1 VTSSVRR
8 IIYTSSAAQFPLR
21 VNRVVSTVVRP
32 LPVCPI
38 NGHSQ
43 TAPAYRKSAKKRH
56 RQLCRSLCKRASC
69 NACSRPMSC
78 CVCWRPHPGLKHR
91 AALSVAYGAG
101 LRAMEVVA
109 LKVCEIDS

>member
-32 LPVCPI
+32 LPVCPM

-43 TAPAYRKSAKKRH
+43 TAPACRKSATSGNSWH
-56 RQLCRSLCKRASC
+56 RQYRNQIENVAWANVSIWTLFGAATTASITICSAVPRSVQPK
-69 NACSRPMSC
+69 P
-78 CVCWRPHPGLKHR
+78 
-91 AALSVAYGAG
+91 
-101 LRAMEVVA
+101 
-109 LKVCEIDS
+109 